1 MKNDYEIIDG
11 IVHVKIVTQKHGEK
25 IFTVNQCDFDIVNG
39 IYGTWGYH
47 STNGYAKY
55 STTENG
61 KRKDIFLHRLIMGV
75 NDSSQQVDHING
87 DRLNNQRNNLRVTD
101 VGGNSQ
107 NISVKSNSTT
117 GIRGVSFR
125 EDRGYYVSQITTYGK
140 THRLGSFKNVDIAEK
155 HVKFARTILVPMAVR
170 EEQFLSYAVEY
181 DKPMLYFRHGSM
193 SSGKSEL
200 LLISNNVYQKLGKKV
215 ILLSSTKNTR
225 DGEGLIK
232 SRNGMSAKSIAIS
245 DDDNIFDVVSF
256 TSETDYILVDEIHFF
271 TKKHIEQLR
280 RIVDNYG
287 VTVICYGLK
296 VDFKSK
302 LFDTVDELICLSDVI
317 QGIPH
322 ECECG
327 GNAIMNMRLSDG
339 VPVFHGKTIEV
350 GAEER
355 YKAVCRKCF
364 FLAKQNKESEF

>member
-1 MKNDYEIIDG
+1 MKNKYEIIDG
-11 IVHVKIVTQKHGEK
+11 IVYIEIKKG
-25 IFTVNQCDFDIVNG
+25 DG
-39 IYGTWGYH
+39 IITCEIDQSDLEIADSIDGTWYLTG
-47 STNGYAKY
+47 TGYATYKKMNKGEY
-55 STTENG
+55 ELYL
-61 KRKDIFLHRLIMGV
+61 LHRVLLGV
-75 NDSSQQVDHING
+75 NDGSIQVDHKDGN
-87 DRLNNQRNNLRVTD
+87 RLNNKRDNLRITD

-107 NISVKSNSTT
+107 NLAVRSDSKT
-117 GIRGVSFR
+117 GIRGVYYR
-125 EDRGYYVSQITTYGK
+125 EDRDKYIAEITTYGK
-140 THRLGSFKNVDIAEK
+140 KYRIGSFESALIAEK
-155 HVKFARTILVPMAVR
+155 HIKFARTILVPMADR

-215 ILLSSTKNTR
+215 VLLSSTKNTR
-225 DGEGLIK
+225 DGQGMIK
-232 SRNGMSAKSIAIS
+232 SRNGMSTKSIAIS
-245 DDDNIFDVVSF
+245 DDDNILDVVTF
-256 TSETDYILVDEIHFF
+256 TSDTDYILVDEIHFF

-280 RIVDNYG
+280 RIVDDYG

-302 LFDTVDELICLSDVI
+302 LFQTVDELICLADII
-317 QGIPH
+317 QGISH
-322 ECECG
+322 ECDCG

-364 FLAKQNKESEF
+364 FLAKSQKQEDE